1 MQNFLHDV
9 LQKELDKDHAISDIV
24 FVLPSKRAGTFLK
37 NQIAKSIDKTSF
49 SPEIYSIEDFVEK
62 LSRLTYANNTQ
73 QLFELYKS
81 YKNTNTGD
89 LENFHEFSK
98 WGQTLLQDF
107 NEIDRYLI
115 EPDKLFANLAAVQEL
130 SHWSVNATQT
140 PMMQGYLK
148 FWNSLTK
155 LYNSFNQE
163 LLNQGICHQGLVYR
177 QACHNIKSYI
187 KETSNKKHV
196 FIGFN
201 ALNKAESLIIEKLLE
216 TNNTAIY
223 WDIDSS
229 FLNDSYHD
237 AGYFIRQH
245 KKNWPSLDGKE
256 LKGISNTYYQ
266 NKKIEITGVPKHVA
280 QAKLVGR
287 LLTTIQNETP
297 EQLKNTA
304 VILADESLLNP
315 ILNSIPSSIESV
327 NITMGYPLKKTPL
340 SDFFNQLIELYLH
353 KELQGWYY
361 KNVLAILG
369 HSYIQTLFNDY
380 QESYL
385 TSISEVIKKQNLTFL
400 TSQNLDSILK
410 DIPLLSLI
418 FSTDTVTPLVFIKK
432 CQQLILAL
440 KNKFMAID
448 DLLALEYLYRFNTL
462 FFELEHLVEKHGFIT
477 DLKTLKGLYIELLT
491 TERVNFA
498 GNPLDGLQIMGMLES
513 RNLDFET
520 VIITSVNEGV
530 LPAGKSNNSFIPYDL
545 KKGFGLPTYKE
556 KDAVYTYHFYRL
568 LQRAKNIHIIYNTE
582 PNSNGLEGGEKSRLI
597 SQLLTDERLFNKIHN
612 TIAAPKLIPLK
623 QAAQTIEKD
632 QSLLVLIK
640 KMAAKGF
647 SPSSLT
653 TYIRN
658 PIDFYKR
665 HLLHIKLLDEVEES
679 VAHNTFGTILHD
691 TLEELYKPLI
701 GHILTEENLKALK
714 PKIKE
719 VATKHFTVSYKG
731 SDITKGKNL
740 IAFNVIRRY
749 VQNFINNEIDEVKN
763 HEIKIIGLETPMS
776 IELKIDSINFPIKLK
791 GKLDRVDTK
800 DGVIRIID
808 FKSGNVE
815 ASKLGVVDWQE
826 DLLKYEYSK
835 AFQLLCYALMY
846 QSKVST
852 PFEAGII
859 SFKNLNAGLLAF
871 GTKETR
877 ASRSKHTLI
886 NNETLTEFK
895 EVLFQLIC
903 EICDPSRAFIEKK
916 L

>member
-1 MQNFLHDV
+1 MQNFLNDV
-9 LQKELDKDHAISDIV
+9 IQKELNDDISLSNMV
-24 FVLPSKRAGTFLK
+24 FVLPSKRAGTFVKRLIVDRVK
-37 NQIAKSIDKTSF
+37 KTSF
-49 SPEIYSIEDFVEK
+49 APEIYSIEDFVEK
-62 LSRLTYANNTQ
+62 LSGLSYANNTQ
-73 QLFELYKS
+73 QLFELYKA

-115 EPDKLFANLAAVQEL
+115 EPNKLFTNLAAVQEL
-130 SHWSVNATQT
+130 SHWSVSATQT

-148 FWNSLTK
+148 FWNSLTE
-155 LYNSFNQE
+155 LYNTFNQE
-163 LLNQGICHQGLVYR
+163 LLKLGVGHQGLVYR
-177 QACHNIKSYI
+177 QACQNIKNYI
-187 KETSNKKHV
+187 QETSNKKHV

-201 ALNKAESLIIEKLLE
+201 ALNKSESLIIQKLLA
-216 TNNTAIY
+216 TNNTSIY

-229 FLNDSYHD
+229 FLNDTYHD
-237 AGYFIRQH
+237 AGYFVRQY
-245 KKNWPSLDGKE
+245 KKTWPSLHGKE

-280 QAKLVGR
+280 QAKLVGT
-287 LLTTIQNETP
+287 LLTTIQEKSP
-297 EQLKNTA
+297 EQLKSTA

-315 ILNSIPSSIESV
+315 ILNSVPSSIESV

-340 SDFFNQLIELYLH
+340 SDFFNQLIQLH
-353 KELQGWYY
+353 LHEDVQGWYY

-369 HSYIQTLFNDY
+369 HSYIQTVFNDY

-385 TSISEVIKKQNLTFL
+385 TTISETIKKQNLTFL
-400 TSQNLDSILK
+400 TSQHLESILK

-418 FSTDTVTPLVFIKK
+418 FFTDTVTPLVFIKN
-432 CQQLILAL
+432 CQQVILAL
-440 KNKFMAID
+440 KKKFTALD

-462 FFELEHLVEKHGFIT
+462 FLELEHLVEKHGFIS
-477 DLKTLKGLYIELLT
+477 DLKTLKGLYIELLS
-491 TERVNFA
+491 TERVNFE

-597 SQLLTDERLFNKIHN
+597 SQLLTDEKLFDKIHN
-612 TIAAPKLIPLK
+612 AIAAPKLIRLK
-623 QAAQTIEKD
+623 QTAQAIEKD
-632 QSLLVLIK
+632 QALLALIK
-640 KMAAKGF
+640 EFAAKGF

-665 HLLHIKLLDEVEES
+665 HLLNIKLLDEVEES
-679 VAHNTFGTILHD
+679 VAYNTFGTILHD

-701 GHILTEENLKALK
+701 GHTLTKENLKALK

-719 VATKHFTVSYKG
+719 VSTKHFTASYKG

-740 IAFNVIRRY
+740 IAFNVIMRY
-749 VQNFINNEIDEVKN
+749 LQNFIDNEIEEVKN
-763 HEIKIIGLETPMS
+763 HEIKIIGLETPMN
-776 IELKIDSINFPIKLK
+776 IELKIDTINYPIKLK

-800 DGVIRIID
+800 DGMIRIID
-808 FKSGNVE
+808 FKSGTVE
-815 ASKLGVVDWQE
+815 ASKLGIVDWQE

-846 QSKVST
+846 QSKVSA
-852 PFEAGII
+852 PFMAGII

-871 GTKETR
+871 GVKETR
-877 ASRSKHTLI
+877 GSRSKNTSI
-886 NNETLTEFK
+886 NDETLAEFK
-895 EVLFQLIC
+895 EVLFDLIR
-903 EICDPSRAFIEKK
+903 EICNPSQAFVEKK